1 MKYSID
7 FVKEILSN
15 HLNISS
21 IEYLGSGNH
30 SDAFLAN
37 KNLVAK
43 FPKNNRANNSL
54 IKEIELLKKL
64 DQKFNIEI
72 PNVIKTGLFNSNHN
86 LYTFFISKKIEG
98 IQLNKTKLNQLP
110 LTKRE
115 LISKSIA
122 EFLYGLHHI
131 ENLIQIK
138 RKDLV
143 LLHGDFS
150 LNHLYFDTQ
159 FNLVGVIDFADSRIG
174 KYMSDFKYLLDDND
188 EEEFGR
194 DFGLMV
200 LKMYQEMR

>member
-7 FVKEILSN
+7 FVKETLSN
-15 HLNISS
+15 HLNITS

-30 SDAFLAN
+30 SDAFLVN

-64 DQKFNIEI
+64 DQKIKIEI

-174 KYMSDFKYLLDDND
+174 KFMSDFKYLLDDND